1 MPYAAGMSVA
11 GAAAGADAAGAVAVG
26 MAGMVKG
33 LWSYKREAPRCTDQL
48 GCCCTCRAR
57 RCRAK
62 GCTAQSRSIVRA
74 HLLDAAG
81 V

>member
-1 MPYAAGMSVA
+1 MPYAAGMGVA

-48 GCCCTCRAR
+48 GCC
-57 RCRAK
+57 
-62 GCTAQSRSIVRA
+62 
-74 HLLDAAG
+74 
-81 V
+81 